1 MPAVFRVAMKE
12 KKKYFFLKTR
22 LRSFAFALTGLRHTW
37 KTQPNLRIQ
46 AAAGVLALGAGVWL
60 GVSAPGLAV
69 IALAAFA
76 VISAEIFNS
85 SIEAILDMI
94 SPFRSPQAGRIK
106 DMAAAAV
113 LAAALG
119 AFLTGLFILGPPL
132 WARLSAL

>member
-1 MPAVFRVAMKE
+1 MKE
-12 KKKYFFLKTR
+12 KKKFFFLKTR
-22 LRSFAFALTGLRHTW
+22 FRSFTFALAGLRHTW
-37 KTQPNLRIQ
+37 KTQVNLRIQ
-46 AAAGVLALGAGVWL
+46 AGVAVCALGAGWWL
-60 GVSAPGLAV
+60 GVSPLGLAG
-69 IALAAFA
+69 ITLAAFA

-85 SIEAILDMI
+85 AIEAILDMI

-132 WARLSAL
+132 WARLSPLSSGF